1 MIQKEKPKPK
11 PIEIF
16 NIPYND
22 FKQFE
27 QQRRFSIQFEYRT
40 PPEVNQEI
48 VLHCEKS
55 EDNPDNP
62 PAIRTTISNVICLDI
77 LLVTKNLYDVVLGFK
92 K

>member
-1 MIQKEKPKPK
+1 MIQKEKPNPK

-16 NIPYND
+16 DIPYND

-40 PPEVNQEI
+40 PPEVNQKI

-55 EDNPDNP
+55 KDNPDNP
-62 PAIRTTISNVICLDI
+62 PPISTSISHVICLDI